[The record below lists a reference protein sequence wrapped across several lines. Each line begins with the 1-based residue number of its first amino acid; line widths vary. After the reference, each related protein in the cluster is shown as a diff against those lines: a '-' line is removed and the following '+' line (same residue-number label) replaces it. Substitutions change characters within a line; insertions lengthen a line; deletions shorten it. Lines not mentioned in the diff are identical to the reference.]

1 MAVLRHLNRE
11 NLPTSKNT
19 EWNMPDL
26 VHQAET
32 LIAKAHEKQ
41 IRKYTGEPYVNHCHE
56 VYDLL
61 KQHGGGYATD
71 TEVLAAAL
79 LHDVIEDTSI
89 TVEEITDTFG
99 HRVASIVEE
108 LTNKYPRSTGLDR
121 RERKAKEAERLTRVS
136 QEAMAIK
143 LADIAANV
151 RGIVKLD
158 PEFAKTY
165 LSEKLSLLPK
175 LKGPPALW
183 HLAFER
189 VRTEM
194 RELVN

>member
-1 MAVLRHLNRE
+1 
-11 NLPTSKNT
+11 
-19 EWNMPDL
+19 MPDL

-32 LIAKAHEKQ
+32 LIAKAHQKQ

-61 KQHGGGYATD
+61 KQYGGGYATD

-79 LHDVIEDTSI
+79 LHDVIEDTPI
-89 TVEEITDTFG
+89 TVKEITDAFG

-108 LTNKYPRSTGLDR
+108 LTNKYPRSSGLDR

-151 RGIVKLD
+151 RGIAKLD

-165 LSEKLSLLPK
+165 LSEKLSLLERIT
-175 LKGPPALW
+175 GPDALW
-183 HLAFER
+183 RMALER
-189 VRTEM
+189 VHAEM
-194 RELVN
+194 SELDS